1 MWTQFTV
8 YNYTAVLTCTFSCPA
23 VWIEKAQ
30 SGLVLSQVNASCLI
44 FTYSVIWN
52 CKSIIKPKLW
62 LLHTHLFMYSWFFLW
77 GGLAFC
83 CCSFVCLFVCGG
95 GFNKS
100 DDKRS
105 DFIIFRLPSAW
116 KQHHKYSC
124 HTQSHHRLPIS
135 SCTNGRPS
143 FTMQKW
149 KAYICAFHLFYS
161 GYPQPHFVA
170 LHLYFVHSSCSWLIR
185 ITELHSFLLIQV
197 LRLQQFHLLV
207 IRRKLEVYRWL
218 KDNSK
223 FCSLHHL
230 EKTKA
235 VVFQYFWFA
244 VFVCWRI

>member
-1 MWTQFTV
+1 MHILLPCRVNWKSTEWFSSLPGKCKLPHIYIQCHLELQV
-8 YNYTAVLTCTFSCPA
+8 YHKT
-23 VWIEKAQ
+23 KA
-30 SGLVLSQVNASCLI
+30 LVTSHSFVHV
-44 FTYSVIWN
+44 FMVFFVGGVGF
-52 CKSIIKPKLW
+52 
-62 LLHTHLFMYSWFFLW
+62 LLL
-77 GGLAFC
+77 
-83 CCSFVCLFVCGG
+83 FVCLFVCGG

-170 LHLYFVHSSCSWLIR
+170 LHLYFVYSSCSWLIR
-185 ITELHSFLLIQV
+185 ITELHSFFLIQV